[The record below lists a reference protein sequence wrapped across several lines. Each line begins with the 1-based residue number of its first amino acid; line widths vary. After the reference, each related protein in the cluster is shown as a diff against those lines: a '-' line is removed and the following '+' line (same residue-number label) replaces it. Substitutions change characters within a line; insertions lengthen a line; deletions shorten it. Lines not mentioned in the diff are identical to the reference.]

1 MLKTGKGLTTVG
13 ATSLAV
19 LLYLVLPASALADTT
34 DPVIPAD
41 LDISRW
47 ACEYCIV
54 ESGYSGE
61 AELGAG
67 YVSDDSFKFGEYNGL
82 EDDGAFLIG
91 NATARYRDGNA
102 GYLDLK
108 IRDLGLDTRSLDV
121 EGGRQG
127 RYRLFLTYD
136 EIPHNISDS
145 AKTPYLGNSPYLGS
159 GDATL
164 ELPTDWVTAGSTA
177 GMTELA
183 GSLRNADLD
192 TQRKRFGIGGAFIPA
207 RKWETSFNFR
217 HEVRDGQLASGG
229 AFFFNAAQLVEP
241 IDYVTDEL
249 EAAVTYTTGKWQ
261 ARLAYYGSFF
271 NNHDEA
277 LAWQNAYN
285 PLVAG
290 ADAGQLAL
298 PPDNQFHQVLLAS
311 SYQLSDRTRVSG
323 DIAVGRMEQ
332 NENLLA
338 ATINPNI
345 TVALP
350 RTSADAEVETLTANL
365 KADSAITGKLRLNA
379 AYRYNDRDNTT
390 PSDLFE
396 WVTTDSFVNP
406 LRRNLP
412 YSFTDNTGKVGA
424 DYRFNGRTRLSAG
437 YDYQKRERTNQEV
450 RDTTENTIWARFR
463 MRAGDYADLE
473 LGAGHGDRDASNYDP
488 VAETDPAENPLLRK
502 YNMADRTRDTGS
514 IHAGLT
520 PHERVNI
527 GLDIDYSKDDYSD
540 SVVGLTESRDTRY
553 NADVAVILTD
563 VTTLTAF
570 GNREEIKSEQA
581 GSQVFAAPDW
591 FAKNDDTFDTFGI
604 GVKHQLIKDK
614 LDVGADYVWSRS
626 TGEIAVDNGSS
637 PADFP
642 DLKTSLDTL
651 NLYASYRLRDNLTL
665 RAAYWYEEYDSNDWM
680 LDGVGVATI
689 PNVIAFGEQSPH
701 YDVHVVTM
709 SVRYQF

>member
-1 MLKTGKGLTTVG
+1 MMKTGTGLTTAG
-13 ATSLAV
+13 ATPLAA
-19 LLYLVLPASALADTT
+19 LLYLVSAASVLADTT
-34 DPVIPAD
+34 DLVVPAE
-41 LDISRW
+41 LDTSRW
-47 ACEYCIV
+47 ECEYCIV
-54 ESGYSGE
+54 ESGFSGE
-61 AELGAG
+61 AELGVG
-67 YVSDDSFKFGEYNGL
+67 DVSDDSFKFGEYNGL

-91 NATARYRDGNA
+91 NGTARYRDGNA

-108 IRDLGLDTRSLDV
+108 VRDLGLDTRSLDL

-145 AKTPYLGNSPYLGS
+145 ARTPYLGS
-159 GDATL
+159 GGDML
-164 ELPTDWVTAGSTA
+164 GLPANWVTAGSTA

-192 TQRKRFGIGGAFIPA
+192 TQRQRFGIGGAFIPA
-207 RKWETSFNFR
+207 RKWETSVSFR
-217 HEVRDGQLASGG
+217 HEVRDGQLGSGG

-249 EAAVTYTTGKWQ
+249 EAAVTYTTRKWQ
-261 ARLAYYGSFF
+261 ARLSYYGSFF
-271 NNHDEA
+271 DNDDES
-277 LAWQNAYN
+277 LTWQNAFN
-285 PLVAG
+285 PVVAG
-290 ADAGQLAL
+290 ADAGQLAM

-311 SYQLSDRTRVSG
+311 GYQLSDRTRVSG
-323 DIAVGRMEQ
+323 DIAMGRMEQ
-332 NENLLA
+332 DENLLE
-338 ATINPNI
+338 ATINPNLA
-345 TVALP
+345 VALP

-390 PSDLFE
+390 PSELFE

-406 LRRNLP
+406 PRRNLP
-412 YSFTDNTGKVGA
+412 YSFTDNTGSLGA
-424 DYRFNGRTRLSAG
+424 DYRFSGRTRLSVG

-450 RDTTENTIWARFR
+450 RDTTENTVWARFR
-463 MRAGDYADLE
+463 MRAGDYVDLE
-473 LGAGHGDRDASNYDP
+473 LGAGHADRDASNYDP
-488 VAETDPAENPLLRK
+488 VAETDPSQNPLLRK

-514 IHAGLT
+514 IHAGVS
-520 PHERVNI
+520 PHERVSI
-527 GLDIDYSKDDYSD
+527 SLDIDYSKDDYSD
-540 SVVGLTESRDTRY
+540 SLVGLTESRDTRY
-553 NADVAVILTD
+553 NADVSVILTD

-570 GNREEIKSEQA
+570 GGREQIKSEQA
-581 GSQVFAAPDW
+581 GSQAFAAPDW
-591 FAKNDDTFDTFGI
+591 FAKNDDTFDSFGI
-604 GVKHQLIKDK
+604 GVKHQLIEDK

-626 TGEIAVDNGSS
+626 TGEIRVDNGSS

-665 RAAYWYEEYDSNDWM
+665 RAAYWYEEYDSSDWM
-680 LDGVGVATI
+680 LDGVNPATI
-689 PNVIAFGEQSPH
+689 PNVIAFGDLSPE
-701 YDVHVVTM
+701 YDVHVITM

>member
-1 MLKTGKGLTTVG
+1 MAMLKIGKGVTTAGAMPLTM
-13 ATSLAV
+13 
-19 LLYLVLPASALADTT
+19 LLYLVLAASALADTT
-34 DPVIPAD
+34 DPVIPAE
-41 LDISRW
+41 LDISGW
-47 ACEYCIV
+47 DCEYCVV
-54 ESGYSGE
+54 ETGYSGE

-82 EDDGAFLIG
+82 EDNGAFLIG
-91 NATARYRDGNA
+91 NVTARYRDENA

-108 IRDLGLDTRSLDV
+108 VRDLGLDTRSLDV

-145 AKTPYLGNSPYLGS
+145 VRTPYLGS
-159 GDATL
+159 GGDTL

-177 GMTELA
+177 GMTDLA
-183 GSLRNADLD
+183 DSLLNADLD
-192 TQRKRFGIGGAFIPA
+192 TQRQRLGIGGAFIPA

-217 HEVRDGQLASGG
+217 HEVRDGQQGSSGS
-229 AFFFNAAQLVEP
+229 FFFNAAQLVEP

-249 EAAVTYTTGKWQ
+249 DAAVTYTTGKWQ
-261 ARLAYYGSFF
+261 ARLGYYGSFF

-277 LAWQNAYN
+277 LVWQNAYN
-285 PLVAG
+285 PLVTG

-323 DIAVGRMEQ
+323 DVAVGRMEQ

-338 ATINPNI
+338 ATINPNV

-350 RTSADAEVETLTANL
+350 RASADAEVETLTANL

-379 AYRYNDRDNTT
+379 GYRYNDRDNTT
-390 PSDLFE
+390 PSELFD

-406 LRRNLP
+406 PRRNLP
-412 YSFTDNTGKVGA
+412 YSFTDNTGSLGA

-450 RDTTENTIWARFR
+450 RDTTENTIWGKFR
-463 MRAGDYADLE
+463 VRAGDYVDLE
-473 LGAGHGDRDASNYDP
+473 LGVGHGDRDASNYDP
-488 VAETDPAENPLLRK
+488 VAETDPAQNPLLRK

-514 IHAGLT
+514 IHAGFT
-520 PHERVNI
+520 PHERIDI

-540 SVVGLTESRDTRY
+540 SVVGLTESRDARY
-553 NADVAVILTD
+553 NADVSVILTD

-570 GNREEIKSEQA
+570 GGREEIKSEQA

-591 FAKNDDTFDTFGI
+591 FAKNDDTFDSFGI
-604 GVKHQLIKDK
+604 GLKHQLIKDK

-626 TGEIAVDNGSS
+626 TGEITVDAGSS
-637 PADFP
+637 PGDFP

-680 LDGVGVATI
+680 LDGVGPATI